1 MIKIIGLCCVV
12 FLIALVLFKFFD
24 SYFYIDKDKLV
35 KEFLEEVERE
45 SLKKPK

>member
-1 MIKIIGLCCVV
+1 MIKIIGLCCLV
-12 FLIALVLFKFFD
+12 FLLVLVLFNFFD
-24 SYFYIDKDKLV
+24 SFSAVDKHKLV